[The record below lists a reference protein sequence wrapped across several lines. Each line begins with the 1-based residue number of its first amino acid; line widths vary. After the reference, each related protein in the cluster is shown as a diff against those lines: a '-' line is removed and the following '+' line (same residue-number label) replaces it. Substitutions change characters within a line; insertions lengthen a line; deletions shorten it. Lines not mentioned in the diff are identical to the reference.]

1 MKSLQLIEPTS
12 LLDPALYESARQ
24 ARDPRY
30 DGRFFVGVLTTGIY
44 CRPVCPVRVPK
55 QENISLYRSAAAAS
69 AAGFRPC
76 LRCRPESSPGTPA
89 WSSGP
94 WKVTRAL
101 EMIER
106 GYLDNNTLEALA
118 AKLLI
123 GERQLARL
131 FKEHLGATPSEVA
144 QTRRLHFA
152 KKLIDETDLP
162 FTSICFAAGFGS
174 VRRFNAVL
182 RKTYGRTPRE
192 LRAMN
197 GVQSRRAEAETS
209 GAIELTLSYRPP
221 FDWRGLLEFLAYRAI
236 PGVERVTQS
245 SYGRSFRLTDGIV
258 VQAEGHFIAQFSE
271 LSNSVSLRVWIDN
284 KGALQQVVERVRAI
298 LDLRA
303 DSDAIETALS
313 ADSRL
318 AGLISRF
325 PGTRVPGCWSGFEVA
340 LRAIL
345 GQQVTVKAASTLVSR
360 LAARHGEQY
369 VCESE
374 GIDYFFPEP
383 EVIASANLDGLGIV
397 HSRVAA
403 ILEVARRMKN
413 GELEMGQHVALD
425 SFIRAFCDIRGIGE
439 WTANYVAMRALGDPN
454 AFPHSDLILLR
465 AAADKGERLTPS
477 GLKEKARLWQPW
489 RAYAVLLLWRGYAV
503 DAA

>member
-1 MKSLQLIEPTS
+1 
-12 LLDPALYESARQ
+12 
-24 ARDPRY
+24 
-30 DGRFFVGVLTTGIY
+30 
-44 CRPVCPVRVPK
+44 
-55 QENISLYRSAAAAS
+55 
-69 AAGFRPC
+69 
-76 LRCRPESSPGTPA
+76 
-89 WSSGP
+89 
-94 WKVTRAL
+94 
-101 EMIER
+101 
-106 GYLDNNTLEALA
+106 
-118 AKLLI
+118 
-123 GERQLARL
+123 
-131 FKEHLGATPSEVA
+131 
-144 QTRRLHFA
+144 
-152 KKLIDETDLP
+152 
-162 FTSICFAAGFGS
+162 
-174 VRRFNAVL
+174 
-182 RKTYGRTPRE
+182 
-192 LRAMN
+192 
-197 GVQSRRAEAETS
+197 
-209 GAIELTLSYRPP
+209 
-221 FDWRGLLEFLAYRAI
+221 
-236 PGVERVTQS
+236 
-245 SYGRSFRLTDGIV
+245 
-258 VQAEGHFIAQFSE
+258 
-271 LSNSVSLRVWIDN
+271 LRVWIDN

-318 AGLISRF
+318 ADLISRF